1 MYSTFYFKNNVSLSA
16 NKEGNAMIIK
26 NLDNKR
32 VCDYEKGR
40 QEIIIRRNDCVTII
54 KITPAGDVKF
64 CNKRIKIK

>member
-1 MYSTFYFKNNVSLSA
+1 
-16 NKEGNAMIIK
+16 MIIK

-32 VCDYEKGR
+32 VCDYEKER